1 GRRWCS
7 RPVGGCEIFPDE
19 HADMSSRALHLCM
32 LALLGVAADVLTL
45 DGGNFT
51 VALRANPRLLLLF
64 YAPWC
69 VHSRSLEPEFVK
81 AADLLPD
88 VVLAK
93 VDASMEVEVAEEFGI
108 GAYPGVFL
116 VQKHKYE
123 EFSGRRTAVAIA
135 EWTRGKVGPALEVVS
150 SVDKLQAA
158 LVKRGVL
165 SAVVASGSDTLQKA
179 IGRVAERHRALG
191 IFLFMPD
198 GTDSVKLYR
207 GLNEVLTFEVQA
219 QNPEDLD
226 AELLGFVQRERLPLF
241 GEISEENFYHYETSG
256 LNGLLWVLFANSTG
270 QPCLAGQCSTQAAHH
285 SASLREVAES
295 FGTKVVYTDAAT
307 HKEFLAEEL
316 GVRQFPA
323 LVVQKGPLG
332 PARELE
338 KYVLQLDNANVNA
351 DTITAWLEKV
361 LPRPASPEREGL

>member
-1 GRRWCS
+1 
-7 RPVGGCEIFPDE
+7 
-19 HADMSSRALHLCM
+19 MSSRALHLCM

-69 VHSRSLEPEFVK
+69 VHSRSRPFEATGKLHRVTEVPQRR
-81 AADLLPD
+81 LGSSLP
-88 VVLAK
+88 VNCCACK
-93 VDASMEVEVAEEFGI
+93 QHSEDASMEVEVAEEFGI